1 MAFPDPT
8 TPIATCSA
16 ITCKDC
22 PVAEKIHCHF
32 KFNDLVHFLLIS
44 LPGFIV
50 GGAAIFSFSPW
61 ALVIYLGVVI
71 GFFGFLEIRVM
82 CSHCPH
88 YAEGGST
95 LTCWANHGSLKL
107 WKYRPGPMTRA
118 ETLWFLAGLTVVGI
132 YPLPFL
138 ILTKAWFLLILYVLT
153 SSGFM
158 VTLKIFLC
166 SKCMNFAC
174 PFNSVDKVTR
184 ELFLMRNPAV
194 AKFWKKHDL
203 RE

>member
-8 TPIATCSA
+8 TPIATCA
-16 ITCKDC
+16 AATCKDC

-32 KFNDLVHFLLIS
+32 KSKDLVHFLLIS
-44 LPGFIV
+44 LPGFII

-61 ALVIYLGVVI
+61 ALAIYMGIVI

-118 ETLWFLAGLTVVGI
+118 ETLWFLAGLTVVGV
-132 YPLPFL
+132 YPLPFF
-138 ILTKAWFLLILYVLT
+138 ILTKAWLLLILYVLT
-153 SSGFM
+153 SSAFM

-194 AKFWKKHDL
+194 AKFWKKHD
-203 RE
+203 